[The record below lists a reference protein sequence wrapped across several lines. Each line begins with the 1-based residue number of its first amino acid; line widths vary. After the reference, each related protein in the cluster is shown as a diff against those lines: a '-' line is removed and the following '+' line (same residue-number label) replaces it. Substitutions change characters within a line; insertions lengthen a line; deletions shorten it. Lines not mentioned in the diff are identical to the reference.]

1 MSAAAA
7 TAASSAVGLA
17 LVAVSLASLQAYP
30 TSYPSSEW
38 FQALEEEE
46 EVTVFLP

>member
-7 TAASSAVGLA
+7 IAASSAIGLA
-17 LVAVSLASLQAYP
+17 LAAVSLASLQACP
-30 TSYPSSEW
+30 ASYPSSEQ
-38 FQALEEEE
+38 FQALEEE